1 MNHRQLAF
9 AREFRGFN
17 QSQLAKAIPGLSQS
31 NLSKFEQGL
40 NVLSEEIQARIIS
53 YLNFPAEFFND
64 YIQNDLENAH
74 YRKRL
79 TITKGKITEFELNC
93 KLVGFIV
100 DKMAKLIQWPDSK
113 IFPMDVEEYTPK
125 YIAQYTRKLLE
136 IKNGDPVRNVFSI
149 LESLGIIIY
158 EIEADEKF
166 DGISF
171 ITDAGYPLIII
182 NKFFSNDRK
191 RRTLIHEFGHLI
203 MHHNFPIPSHRTEKE
218 KEAET
223 EIFTSE
229 FLMPEDE
236 IRNSLRNLKMSDLT
250 SLKQY
255 WLTSMSSII
264 RRAKD
269 LGFIDKDR
277 YRYFSIEMSRN
288 GWSKNEPVNV
298 IIDKPRLF
306 ELGYNL
312 IKNDLSYS
320 IEEMSS
326 AFKIPTDVIERF
338 LSFKTTVVK
347 LRIT

>member
-1 MNHRQLAF
+1 MNHKQLAF
-9 AREFRGFN
+9 AREFRGLN
-17 QSQLAKAIPGLSQS
+17 QTQLAKAIPGLSQS

-40 NVLSEEIQARIIS
+40 NVLSEEVQARIIS
-53 YLNFPAEFFND
+53 HLDFPSEFFND

-79 TITKGKITEFELNC
+79 TISKGKIMEFELHC
-93 KLVGFIV
+93 KLIGFIV
-100 DKMAKLIQWPDSK
+100 DKMAKLIEWPDVK
-113 IFPMDVEEYTPK
+113 ILPMDVEEYTPK
-125 YIAQYTRKLLE
+125 YIAQYTRKLLGLKKSE
-136 IKNGDPVRNVFSI
+136 PIRNVFSM

-158 EIEADEKF
+158 EMEADEKF

-171 ITDAGYPLIII
+171 VTDAGYPLIII

-191 RRTLIHEFGHLI
+191 RRTLVHEFGHLI
-203 MHHNFPIPSHRTEKE
+203 MHHNFPIPSHRNEKE

-229 FLMPEDE
+229 FLMPEEE
-236 IRNSLRNLKMSDLT
+236 ISNSLRNIRMSDLT

-288 GWSKNEPVNV
+288 GWNKNEPVNV
-298 IIDKPRLF
+298 FVDRPTIF
-306 ELGYNL
+306 EHGFNL
-312 IKNDLSYS
+312 IKNDLNYS
-320 IEEMSS
+320 VEEMSN
-326 AFKIPTDVIERF
+326 AFRIPVEAIERF
-338 LSFKTTVVK
+338 LNFKTTVVK